1 MAEQQQQ
8 SGWLGLAQSVL
19 SQGISAFAE
28 TQQVRYQANDPTPRT
43 RGAGDYSGPAGSP
56 AFQTLADTLSNP
68 MNLVLL
74 GVAAVLVFTL
84 VAGRR

>member
-8 SGWLGLAQSVL
+8 GGWLGLAQGVL
-19 SQGISAFAE
+19 STGISAWAE
-28 TQQVRYQANDPTPRT
+28 TQQIRYQANDPTPRT